1 MSRLVHVN
9 LLLDDE
15 RRGHSPI
22 RARVMVPMFSI
33 LALAGVGVW
42 AGLSLLSNAM
52 LASGN
57 ARAEA
62 QIAEQVQTV
71 KRYESVVARKTALE
85 SENDQLDAFLRGRV
99 LFGPALAAAALA
111 GAVGYLALRTVVRV
125 LERGAFWMFGPYCIA
140 VGALALVLS

>member
-9 LLLDDE
+9 LLRDEE

-22 RARVMVPMFSI
+22 RPRVMVPMFSI

-71 KRYESVVARKTALE
+71 RRYEPGVARK
-85 SENDQLDAFLRGRV
+85 S
-99 LFGPALAAAALA
+99 ALAA
-111 GAVGYLALRTVVRV
+111 
-125 LERGAFWMFGPYCIA
+125 EPD
-140 VGALALVLS
+140 